1 MTLQQDR
8 NFPGRLHGAH
18 TRGGPAQSPR
28 LRLKPEAPSAGTV
41 DGAWWPRSRDLAVE
55 IPDLVALVAIR
66 VGVVDRIV
74 YDIKAWL
81 PAPRRFMVA
90 GRSVH
95 LDGYEYQPL
104 NTLYVSGVK
113 RTRLTLL
120 VVPPEADARYA
131 DSTMH
136 TAANPNSALTADEL
150 LMSGIK
156 GIRDGFDRTSSA
168 KGRER

>member
-1 MTLQQDR
+1 M
-8 NFPGRLHGAH
+8 
-18 TRGGPAQSPR
+18 
-28 LRLKPEAPSAGTV
+28 
-41 DGAWWPRSRDLAVE
+41 DGAWWPRSRDLTVE
-55 IPDLVALVAIR
+55 IPELVALVAVR
-66 VGVVDRIV
+66 VGVVDRVV

-81 PAPRRFMVA
+81 PAPRRITVE

-136 TAANPNSALTADEL
+136 RAANSNKALTADEL
-150 LMSGIK
+150 LMSGIR
-156 GIRDGFDRTSSA
+156 GGFDRTASA
-168 KGRER
+168 KGRGR

>member
-28 LRLKPEAPSAGTV
+28 LRLKPEAPGAGTV
-41 DGAWWPRSRDLAVE
+41 DGAWWPRSRDLTVE

-66 VGVVDRIV
+66 VGVVVRVV

-81 PAPRRFMVA
+81 PAPRRMMVA

-95 LDGYEYQPL
+95 LDGYEYQPI

-120 VVPPEADARYA
+120 VVPPEADTRYA

-136 TAANPNSALTADEL
+136 RAATPTVP
-150 LMSGIK
+150 
-156 GIRDGFDRTSSA
+156 
-168 KGRER
+168 